1 MYQIGSYVSYVKDD
15 KPKIGIVVEVQ
26 SGLNKVL
33 FADGNKLMIKPSN
46 LKPKNIPPAISVTY
60 NGTQYLVTPVQNI
73 ISMASQSV
81 MKWPENHGVRR
92 AILAL
97 VYGHDEMI

>member
-1 MYQIGSYVSYVKDD
+1 MYQIGSYVEYTNDSETKV
-15 KPKIGIVVEVQ
+15 GIVVEVQ
-26 SGLNKVL
+26 PKLNKVL
-33 FADGNKLMIKPSN
+33 FADGNKYMIKSAN
-46 LKPKNIPPAISVTY
+46 LKAKNISPAISVTY
-60 NGTQYLVTPVQNI
+60 NGTQYLVTPLQNI

-81 MKWPENHGVRR
+81 MKWPESHGVRK

>member
-1 MYQIGSYVSYVKDD
+1 MYQIGSYVEYTNDTESKV
-15 KPKIGIVVEVQ
+15 GIVVEIQ
-26 SGLNKVL
+26 PKLNKVL
-33 FADGNKLMIKPSN
+33 FADGNKHMIKSTN
-46 LKPKNIPPAISVTY
+46 LKRKNISPAISVTY
-60 NGTQYLVTPVQNI
+60 NGTQYLVTPIQNI

-81 MKWPENHGVRR
+81 MKWPENHGVRK